1 MFLTPV
7 VTVLEKIAVSI
18 NRLTTAVD
26 TRGEQISNVLGQ
38 ILKALQ
44 KQPQV
49 PGEAVSLKLTLGK
62 AVQQK

>member
-7 VTVLEKIAVSI
+7 AKALEEINKTLQGIAVT
-18 NRLTTAVD
+18 LAA
-26 TRGEQISNVLGQ
+26 
-38 ILKALQ
+38 ILKVLQ